1 MDIIFSLRWY
11 LAISLA
17 GLFAMPISFKL
28 FRHLPDRGYTFSKP
42 LGLLLIGYIF
52 WFCGSLGFMNNDAS
66 GILAASLIV
75 AILGSLWLKRLGITE
90 LWHWLHEQRATVLLV
105 ESLFLVAFA
114 GWTLVRAYNPDILGT
129 EKPME
134 FMFINSIL
142 RSPALPPQD
151 AWLSNHAIS
160 YYYFGYILI
169 AALARITATSSAV
182 AFNLGLTLLF
192 GLAAS
197 ASHGLL
203 MNLMA
208 LVKKEHPVG
217 NSSKLSLKA
226 SFWPALLGP
235 LMVLLVGNLYGPLEL
250 LHDNGLLA
258 DAKIPAIWYDF
269 GSARDVSAVRSL
281 ADFEQKPGIRA
292 GWVGLWDWLDLKQLG
307 PEPTT
312 RSGSFQ
318 WTLPNWFFASRVVHD
333 RNLVGVETEAID
345 EFPAFSFLLGDMH
358 PHVLA
363 LPFVV
368 LVLAL
373 AFEWLLAGRALTGDE
388 LFHSVQTLKRH
399 LVFFLLS
406 SLLLG
411 SLFFL
416 NTWDFPIYWFLTVLC
431 FGGGVGL
438 AHGLQAIRR
447 YWRLFILL
455 PITLLVSS
463 LALYWPFLVTFQ
475 SQAGGILPNLIY
487 PTRFQQSMVMFAPVL
502 VGVILFLAWLFVRT
516 RHTFIWRAALG
527 SGVGVLLALILLA
540 SSLSI
545 LAYLRPGT
553 SGMIGQLIAPLSW
566 SDALR
571 LLLERRLV
579 DSLTAISGGIL
590 VGITAG
596 IGLGLLHRRV
606 NHDSSSGQQPAKGA
620 GPLTS
625 VGTKPLVGQA
635 AIGMA
640 LVMILT
646 GALLWIAP
654 EFVYLRD
661 NFGTRMNT
669 LFKFYFQAW
678 LLWGIAG
685 AFGIWYVLR
694 YAFPWTRRIVAI
706 VMGINLLLGSVYL
719 IGSLPSKTGDFSGP
733 PRLDG
738 MAYFARD
745 YPDDWA
751 AIQWLDSNVSGSAV
765 ILEGSRGAYWIEGRS
780 SRFSMATGLPT
791 LIGWANH
798 ESQWRGDYFSSVA
811 SRQDDIRTIYQA
823 RDWNVAQALLDKYD
837 IQYVIVSSLEQ
848 DWYRPVFTAKFDRFM
863 HRVFEQG
870 DVVIYQR

>member
-1 MDIIFSLRWY
+1 MDIIFFLRWY
-11 LAISLA
+11 LASSLA
-17 GLFAMPISFKL
+17 GLFALPITFKV
-28 FRHLPDRGYTFSKP
+28 FRRLPDRGYTFSKP
-42 LGLLLIGYIF
+42 LGLLLVGYIF
-52 WFCGSLGFMNNDAS
+52 WFFGSLRFFNNDNS
-66 GILAASLIV
+66 GVLAAFLII
-75 AILGSLWLKRLGITE
+75 AMLGSLWLKRLGFAE
-90 LWHWLHEQRATVLLV
+90 LLVWLRRQRATVLLV

-142 RSPALPPQD
+142 RSPALPPHD

-160 YYYFGYILI
+160 YYYFGYLLI
-169 AALARITATSSAV
+169 ALLARITSTPSVV
-182 AFNLGLTLLF
+182 AFNLGLALLF
-192 GLAAS
+192 GLTAT

-208 LVKKEHPVG
+208 WVNKERPTE
-217 NSSKLSLKA
+217 NRPSPSLQS

-235 LMVLLVGNLYGPLEL
+235 VMVLIVGNLYGPLEL

-258 DAKIPAIWYDF
+258 NAKIPAVWYDF
-269 GSARDVSAVRSL
+269 GSAQDLSAVRSL
-281 ADFEQKPGIRA
+281 DDFQRKPGIRA
-292 GWVGLWDWLDLKQLG
+292 GWVGLWDWLDLKQLVPQPATPSAG
-307 PEPTT
+307 
-312 RSGSFQ
+312 FQ

-333 RNLVGVETEAID
+333 RNLIGVETEAID

-373 AFEWLLAGRALTGDE
+373 AFEWLLTGRDMTGEE
-388 LFHSVQTLKRH
+388 LLRPGPTLKRYIMY
-399 LVFFLLS
+399 FLLS

-416 NTWDFPIYWFLTVLC
+416 NTWDFPVYWFLTVAC
-431 FGGGVGL
+431 FVVGVGS
-438 AHGLQAIRR
+438 ARGWRAIRR
-447 YWRLFILL
+447 YWRLFVLL
-455 PITLLVSS
+455 TSTLLIAS

-487 PTRFQQSMVMFAPVL
+487 PTRFQQSIVMFAPVL

-516 RHTFIWRAALG
+516 RRSFHWRAALW
-527 SGVGVLLALILLA
+527 SGAGVLLALILLA
-540 SSLSI
+540 GSLSIFDYLKLGTSGLIAQLTSSLS
-545 LAYLRPGT
+545 
-553 SGMIGQLIAPLSW
+553 W
-566 SDALR
+566 SQALR

-579 DSLTAISGGIL
+579 DSLTAISGAI
-590 VGITAG
+590 VIAAIAG
-596 IGLGLLHRRV
+596 VGLGLLKSHV
-606 NHDSSSGQQPAKGA
+606 KDSRSSDQRA
-620 GPLTS
+620 
-625 VGTKPLVGQA
+625 VGQFDQSVEA
-635 AIGMA
+635 GVAPLAGLPAIGMA

-646 GALLWIAP
+646 GALLWVAP

-678 LLWGIAG
+678 LLWGVAG
-685 AFGIWYVLR
+685 AFGAWYVLSF
-694 YAFPWTRRIVAI
+694 ALPWTRRLVAAF
-706 VMGINLLLGSVYL
+706 VAINLLLGSVYL
-719 IGSLPSKTGDFSGP
+719 IGGLPSKTGDFAGP
-733 PRLDG
+733 PHLDG

-751 AIQWLDSNVSGSAV
+751 AIQWLDDNVLGSTV

-791 LIGWANH
+791 LMGWANH
-798 ESQWRGDYFSSVA
+798 ESQWRGDYFNSVA
-811 SRQDDIRTIYQA
+811 SRQDDIRTIYQTH
-823 RDWNVAQALLDKYD
+823 DWNVAQALLDKYD

-848 DWYRPVFTAKFDRFM
+848 AWYSPVFTAKFDRFM
-863 HRVFEQG
+863 HRVFVQG
-870 DVVIYQR
+870 DVVIYRR

>member
-1 MDIIFSLRWY
+1 MDIIFFFRWY

-17 GLFAMPISFKL
+17 SLFALPITFKL

-52 WFCGSLGFMNNDAS
+52 WFCGSLGFMNNDVS
-66 GILAASLIV
+66 GVLDASLMV
-75 AILGSLWLKRLGITE
+75 AVLGSVWLKRAGFAELWLWLKQ
-90 LWHWLHEQRATVLLV
+90 QRFTVLLV
-105 ESLFLVAFA
+105 ELLFLAAFA

-142 RSPALPPQD
+142 RSPAFPPQD

-160 YYYFGYILI
+160 YYYFGYVLI
-169 AALARITATSSAV
+169 AALTRITATPSAT
-182 AFNLGLTLLF
+182 AFNLGLALLF
-192 GLAAS
+192 ALTAT

-208 LVKKEHPVG
+208 WVGKEHPVG
-217 NSSKLSLKA
+217 NRSKLSLQA
-226 SFWPALLGP
+226 TFWPALLGP
-235 LMVLLVGNLYGPLEL
+235 VMVLLVGNLYGPLEL
-250 LHDNGLLA
+250 LHDNGLFA
-258 DAKIPAIWYDF
+258 DAKGPAVWYDF
-269 GSARDVSAVRSL
+269 GYAQDLSAVHSL
-281 ADFEQKPGIRA
+281 DDFEQKPGIRA
-292 GWVGLWDWLDLKQLG
+292 GWVDLWQWLDLKQLG
-307 PEPTT
+307 PQPTMP
-312 RSGSFQ
+312 SGGFQ

-333 RNLVGVETEAID
+333 RNLIGVETEAID

-363 LPFVV
+363 LPFAV

-373 AFEWLLAGRALTGDE
+373 AFEWLLAGSDMTGED
-388 LFHSVQTLKRH
+388 LLRSGQTLKH
-399 LVFFLLS
+399 FVAYFLLS

-416 NTWDFPIYWFLTVLC
+416 NTWDFPIYWFLTTLC
-431 FGGGVGL
+431 FAFGVGL
-438 AHGLQAIRR
+438 AHGWQAIRR
-447 YWRLFILL
+447 HWHVFVAL
-455 PITLLVSS
+455 PIALLIAS
-463 LALYWPFLVTFQ
+463 LVLYWPFLITFQ

-502 VGVILFLAWLFVRT
+502 VGVIVFLGWLFVRT
-516 RHTFIWRAALG
+516 RRRFHWRAALWSALG
-527 SGVGVLLALILLA
+527 ILLALIFVDGALGLLA
-540 SSLSI
+540 
-545 LAYLRPGT
+545 YFKPGT
-553 SGMIGQLIAPLSW
+553 SGLVGQLIAPLSW
-566 SDALR
+566 SEAFR

-579 DSLTAISGGIL
+579 DSLTAISGAIL

-606 NHDSSSGQQPAKGA
+606 NHDSSSGQQPAKEAGSLTEDGA
-620 GPLTS
+620 
-625 VGTKPLVGQA
+625 KPLVGQA

-640 LVMILT
+640 FAMILT

-669 LFKFYFQAW
+669 VFKFYFQAW
-678 LLWGIAG
+678 LLWGVAG
-685 AFGIWYVLR
+685 AFGIWYVFR
-694 YAFPWTRRIVAI
+694 FARPWTRRTVAI
-706 VMGINLLLGSVYL
+706 VMAIDLLLGSVYL
-719 IGSLPSKTGDFSGP
+719 IGSLPSKTDDFAGP
-733 PRLDG
+733 PHLDG
-738 MAYFARD
+738 MAYFAKD
-745 YPDDWA
+745 YPNDWA
-751 AIQWLDSNVSGSAV
+751 AIHWLDDNVPGPAV

-791 LIGWANH
+791 LMGWANH
-798 ESQWRGDYFSSVA
+798 ESQWRGEYFNSVA
-811 SRQDDIRTIYQA
+811 SRQDDIRTIYQT

-837 IQYVIVSSLEQ
+837 IEYVIVSSLER

>member
-1 MDIIFSLRWY
+1 MDIIFFFRWY
-11 LAISLA
+11 LTISIV
-17 GLFAMPISFKL
+17 GLFALPITFKL
-28 FRHLPDRGYTFSKP
+28 FRHLPDRGYSFSKP
-42 LGLLLIGYIF
+42 LGFLISGYLF
-52 WFCGSLGFMNNDAS
+52 WFFGSLRFFNNDNS
-66 GILAASLIV
+66 GLLAAFLVV
-75 AILGSLWLKRLGITE
+75 AILGSLSLKRAGFTE
-90 LWHWLHEQRATVLLV
+90 LWHWLQEQRATILLV

-114 GWTLVRAYNPDILGT
+114 GWTLVHAYNPDILGT

-142 RSPALPPQD
+142 RSPTFPPQD

-169 AALARITATSSAV
+169 ASLARITATSSAV
-182 AFNLGLTLLF
+182 AFNLGLALLF
-192 GLAAS
+192 SLTATVT
-197 ASHGLL
+197 HGLL
-203 MNLMA
+203 MNLIA
-208 LVKKEHPVG
+208 LVNKEHPVG
-217 NSSKLSLKA
+217 NSSKLSLQP

-235 LMVLLVGNLYGPLEL
+235 VMVLLVGNLYGPLEL

-258 DAKIPAIWYDF
+258 NAKVPAIWYDF
-269 GSARDVSAVRSL
+269 GSARDLSAVRSL
-281 ADFEQKPGIRA
+281 DDFEQKPGIRA
-292 GWVGLWDWLDLKQLG
+292 GWVDLWEWLDLKQLA
-307 PEPTT
+307 PQPALH
-312 RSGSFQ
+312 SGSFQ

-368 LVLAL
+368 LVMAL
-373 AFEWLLAGRALTGDE
+373 AFEWLLAGRALTSDE
-388 LFHSVQTLKRH
+388 LLHSGQTLKRFF
-399 LVFFLLS
+399 VYFLLS

-416 NTWDFPIYWFLTVLC
+416 NTWDFPIYWFLTTLC
-431 FGGGVGL
+431 FSIGVGL
-438 AHGLQAIRR
+438 THGLQAFRR
-447 YWRLFILL
+447 YWRVFVTLPTALL
-455 PITLLVSS
+455 IAS
-463 LALYWPFLVTFQ
+463 LILYWPFLVTFQ

-502 VGVILFLAWLFVRT
+502 VGMIVFLAWLSVRT
-516 RHTFIWRAALG
+516 RHRFIRRAALG
-527 SGVGVLLALILLA
+527 SGVGILLALILLA

-545 LAYLRPGT
+545 LAYLKPGT

-579 DSLTAISGGIL
+579 DSLTAIFGGTIF
-590 VGITAG
+590 GITVG
-596 IGLGLLHRRV
+596 LGLGLLRPRG
-606 NHDSSSGQQPAKGA
+606 NHNLSFDQRPAKEASSLMEDGA
-620 GPLTS
+620 I
-625 VGTKPLVGQA
+625 PLVGRA

-694 YAFPWTRRIVAI
+694 FAFPWTRRIVAI

-719 IGSLPSKTGDFSGP
+719 IGSLPSKTGDFAGP
-733 PRLDG
+733 PSLDG
-738 MAYFARD
+738 MAYFARE
-745 YPDDWA
+745 YPNDWA
-751 AIQWLDSNVSGSAV
+751 AIQWLDDNVSGSAV
-765 ILEGSRGAYWIEGRS
+765 ILEGSRGAYWIDGRS

-791 LIGWANH
+791 LMGWANH

-811 SRQDDIRTIYQA
+811 SRQDDIRTIYQT

-848 DWYRPVFTAKFDRFM
+848 DWYRPIFTA
-863 HRVFEQG
+863 
-870 DVVIYQR
+870 